1 MYSQYPELLV
11 RRGLLHRDATTSSV
25 LCCAPSM
32 LTCESKWHRS
42 CAFGLKGSELGCQ
55 PAHTHHTALRLL
67 STASGCAQQIYG
79 VQPSPGTQQKLMDST
94 FLKHLAAAATVLSP
108 TTSTC
113 WCQPQEPHALDA
125 QGLSHHKTLGTTHL
139 IGHVSQT
146 TPQVSQER
154 HRLYRKAL
162 KSHCKAFR
170 NTRFQGRVHRT
181 TVHNQTNTGN

>member
-55 PAHTHHTALRLL
+55 PAHAHHTALRLL

-113 WCQPQEPHALDA
+113 WCQPQEPAPCTGCPGPVPSQDTW
-125 QGLSHHKTLGTTHL
+125 HHSPNRSCLTDNTT
-139 IGHVSQT
+139 GK
-146 TPQVSQER
+146 P
-154 HRLYRKAL
+154 RKAQ
-162 KSHCKAFR
+162 AI
-170 NTRFQGRVHRT
+170 
-181 TVHNQTNTGN
+181 